1 MSPAT
6 MVDQNL
12 REGKISNF
20 TIIAW
25 KGTWRKI
32 VHIWRMKKDCSY
44 MKNEE
49 KNSKE
54 SISQGCVANSNSLKD
69 KDMFG

>member
-1 MSPAT
+1 
-6 MVDQNL
+6 
-12 REGKISNF
+12 
-20 TIIAW
+20 
-25 KGTWRKI
+25 
-32 VHIWRMKKDCSY
+32 MKKDCSY